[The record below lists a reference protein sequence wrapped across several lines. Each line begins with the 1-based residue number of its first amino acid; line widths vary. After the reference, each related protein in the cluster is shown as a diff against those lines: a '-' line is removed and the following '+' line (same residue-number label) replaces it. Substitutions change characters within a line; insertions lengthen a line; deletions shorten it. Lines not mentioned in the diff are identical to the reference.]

1 MLSFYLWYIL
11 LLGGMKMKKQK
22 IFTLI
27 HLLVLL
33 ILEIIPYGAVC
44 NFADEG
50 GESIKKTFSYFS
62 LVPYGY
68 ANFGPFVTAVLTVV
82 LFVLCLI
89 NLIKQTAY
97 VTKLSSALS
106 AFALFFSVLPLTL
119 GFSFWSVAG
128 VCITLILVRVTMLNI
143 KIKKAL

>member
-1 MLSFYLWYIL
+1 
-11 LLGGMKMKKQK
+11 MKRQK

-27 HLLVLL
+27 HLVILLVL
-33 ILEIIPYGAVC
+33 ETIPYGAVC

-50 GESIKKTFSYFS
+50 GESIRKTYSYFS

-82 LFVLCLI
+82 LFALCAV
-89 NLIKQTAY
+89 NLIKQTAP
-97 VTKLSSALS
+97 VTKLTSALS

-119 GFSFWSVAG
+119 GFSYWSVAG
-128 VCITLILVRVTMLNI
+128 VCITAILVRVTMLNI
-143 KIKKAL
+143 KIKKSL